1 MLKVKQAELLY
12 KEEIMEIV
20 QYNSHYAQ
28 DFVSLNSAWIINTF
42 GKLEKEDIET
52 FQNIEREISNGAM
65 IYFAVENDS
74 VMATCMVRDIDNET
88 WEICKLAANDKFKGK
103 GAGTAVFEQCMKYA
117 IDHGAKKL
125 FMLSNSGLK
134 TALHIYYKHGF
145 KEIKLDDYEYE
156 RGDIAF
162 ELIVNQ

>member
-65 IYFAVENDS
+65 IYFAVEKIGRAS
-74 VMATCMVRDIDNET
+74 CR
-88 WEICKLAANDKFKGK
+88 
-103 GAGTAVFEQCMKYA
+103 
-117 IDHGAKKL
+117 
-125 FMLSNSGLK
+125 
-134 TALHIYYKHGF
+134 
-145 KEIKLDDYEYE
+145 E
-156 RGDIAF
+156 RVWY
-162 ELIVNQ
+162 LV